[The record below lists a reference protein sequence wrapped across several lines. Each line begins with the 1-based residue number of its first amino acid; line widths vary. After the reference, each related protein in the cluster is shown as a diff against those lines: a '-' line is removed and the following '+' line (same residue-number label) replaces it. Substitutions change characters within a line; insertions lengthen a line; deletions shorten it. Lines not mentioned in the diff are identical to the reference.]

1 MIGYQLLRIKG
12 LIILDL
18 SNLYQEDFMQNVISR
33 LPKIAIV
40 GRPNVGKSALFNRIC
55 RKKIAIVDEA
65 EGVTRDRIYQKSEL
79 FGRPFE
85 VIDTGGIDPKSKAD
99 FNEHIRR
106 QAEIAIEEADSI
118 ILVVDGTLGVTA
130 LDADVAKILQRTK
143 KPLCIAVNKID
154 STFQTDLMY
163 PFMQLGIKNVIP
175 VSATQNWHIAE
186 LMEAALNPLPKEMF
200 EVNPSTAL
208 RIAIVGRPNVGKS
221 SLLNFLLNEERS
233 IVSPIPGTTRDAVDV
248 SFSYDGHDYTLID
261 TAGIRKKKSEADVVE
276 KFAAIRTGRAI
287 ENADI
292 CILVLDARE
301 GLSAHDKR
309 IAREIEDQGKGCVLL
324 FNKWDL
330 VKGFRMEHC
339 LQGIEQE
346 VPFLLHCPKLF
357 ISALSGR
364 NVEKI
369 FPLLQEVQKASEQRI
384 TTGQLNKFLSLS
396 MQKCHPP
403 MIQGKR
409 LRIYYMAQIEC
420 KPPTFILFVNY
431 PNLML
436 DTYKKYLMNQFR
448 ETYQFTGVP
457 IIFRLRGKLRKEVRE
472 RELEESR
479 NEHHKYPSREK
490 AVPVDDE
497 DDFSDDDLLFDDE

>member
-1 MIGYQLLRIKG
+1 M
-12 LIILDL
+12 
-18 SNLYQEDFMQNVISR
+18 SSR
-33 LPKIAIV
+33 LPKVAIV

-55 RKKIAIVDEA
+55 KKKIAIVDEA
-65 EGVTRDRIYQKSEL
+65 EGVTRDRIYQKAEY

-118 ILVVDGTLGVTA
+118 VLVVDGTIGPTA
-130 LDADVAKILQRTK
+130 LDTSVAKILQKTK

-163 PFMQLGIKNVIP
+163 PFMNLGIKNVIP
-175 VSATQNWHIAE
+175 VSATQNWHVAE
-186 LMEAALNPLPKEMF
+186 LLEAALDPLPVEMF
-200 EVNPSTAL
+200 ETNPSPPL

-221 SLLNFLLNEERS
+221 SLLNFLLNEERT
-233 IVSPIPGTTRDAVDV
+233 IVSPIPGTTRDSVDV
-248 SFSYDGHDYTLID
+248 SFTFDGHEYTLID

-276 KFAAIRTGRAI
+276 KFAAIRTQRAI
-287 ENADI
+287 ENTDI
-292 CILVLDARE
+292 CLLMLDSRE
-301 GLSAHDKR
+301 GVSAHDKR
-309 IAREIEDQGKGCVLL
+309 IAREIEDQGKGCVIV

-339 LQGIEQE
+339 LKGVEQE
-346 VPFLLHCPKLF
+346 VPFLLHCPKIF

-369 FPLLQEVQKASEQRI
+369 FPLIQEVQKASEQRI
-384 TTGQLNKFLSLS
+384 TTGQLNKFLSLA
-396 MQKCHPP
+396 MQRNHPP

-409 LRIYYMAQIEC
+409 LRIYYMAQIDC
-420 KPPTFILFVNY
+420 KPPSFILFVNY
-431 PNLML
+431 PNLMQ

-448 ETYQFTGVP
+448 DFFHFTGVP
-457 IIFRLRGKLRKEVRE
+457 IVFRLRGKRRKEVQQQE
-472 RELEESR
+472 RESQNQNDFAKAHHSSPMHEDEE
-479 NEHHKYPSREK
+479 EGEEEEF
-490 AVPVDDE
+490 AQE
-497 DDFSDDDLLFDDE
+497 DFLFEEE

>member
-1 MIGYQLLRIKG
+1 ML
-12 LIILDL
+12 
-18 SNLYQEDFMQNVISR
+18 NR

-55 RKKIAIVDEA
+55 KKKIAIVDEA

-85 VIDTGGIDPKSKAD
+85 AIDTGGIDPKSKAD

-118 ILVVDGTLGVTA
+118 ILVVDGTLGPTA
-130 LDADVAKILQRTK
+130 LDETVAKILHRTK

-154 STFQTDLMY
+154 SPFQTDLMY
-163 PFMQLGIKNVIP
+163 PFMNLGIKNVIG

-186 LMEAALNPLPKEMF
+186 LLEAALDPLPKEMF
-200 EVNPSTAL
+200 EISPSTSL

-221 SLLNFLLNEERS
+221 SLLNFLLNEDRS
-233 IVSPIPGTTRDAVDV
+233 IVSPIPGTTRDSIDV
-248 SFSYDGHDYTLID
+248 SFTFDGHEYTLID
-261 TAGIRKKKSEADVVE
+261 TAGIRKKKSESHVVE
-276 KFAAIRTGRAI
+276 KFAAIRTERAI
-287 ENADI
+287 EHSDI
-292 CILVLDARE
+292 CILMLDARE
-301 GLSAHDKR
+301 GVSSHDKR
-309 IAREIEDQGKGCVLL
+309 IAREIEEQGKGCVIV

-339 LQGIEQE
+339 LKGVELE

-357 ISALSGR
+357 ISALTGR

-369 FPLLQEVQKASEQRI
+369 FPLLQQVQKASEQRI
-384 TTGQLNKFLSLS
+384 STGQLNKFLSLS
-396 MQKCHPP
+396 MQKNHPP

-409 LRIYYMAQIEC
+409 LRIYYMAQIDC

-431 PNLML
+431 PNLMQ

-448 ETYQFTGVP
+448 EFYHFTGVP
-457 IIFRLRGKLRKEVRE
+457 IVFRLRGKRRRE
-472 RELEESR
+472 REMQEQETHKAFPKDSPALDEELD
-479 NEHHKYPSREK
+479 EET
-490 AVPVDDE
+490 DE
-497 DDFSDDDLLFDDE
+497 DFEEDYLFEEE